1 MSLMNQENMVMMSRG
16 TRMNDKQTIDSLF
29 SAALALQKA
38 GKNKETIGLLDEI
51 IQTNPDFVDAYVL
64 KGAVL
69 QEVEDIKVAESA
81 FRKALEIQP
90 EHSEALQ
97 GLGLFLVSQ
106 ERYEEA
112 LPYLRKHLE
121 KIPDDSSSLDGIL
134 NAYLELPNHRREA
147 LDVLRHAWSYSQNTE
162 IGLRYGRYL
171 TFLGKDKEKVYEVFK
186 EILEVAK
193 TPKIL
198 SDFAFSCWFFDDYE
212 RAIDLLEESIDLNPS
227 FTDALR
233 LLADCYY
240 MTDDLSKA
248 LENIEKA
255 IALEPKDYRSWR
267 LKTDIFIEKKEY
279 DKALASAEKGI
290 ENLPKDEEELKSLSV
305 SLSNPLFQ
313 KIKIL
318 FSTNRIDEGLK
329 FAGVARELI
338 PGNRHFYLYP
348 AQKLSELGR
357 PQEALDL
364 LDSTDKPRLQR
375 LFEPYRYRLLHQMGR
390 AEEAWEYIFPKLQ
403 DSPDEKIDILAQ
415 VGVNF
420 YSDGDRSSAMAI
432 YEQLLTFQPD
442 NPRLMNNYGYIL
454 MGEGEIDEA
463 EALFIKV
470 IQEDHSDVNTLI
482 SKCNLAYIFSIRNK
496 IDQVFNLVNDILSSD
511 VSNVSATLRVPF
523 WFQGE
528 IHPDPAQFPGREI
541 TLEMAA
547 LGCGVAVALAQ
558 ENIEKADELNDALL
572 VKDFEDPLPLICE
585 GCVQAA
591 KNNDE
596 ESIEAFTQAIE
607 MSENKEEI
615 TILKNWVEILKNK
628 QKST

>member
-1 MSLMNQENMVMMSRG
+1 MNRMNTFMTLKG
-16 TRMNDKQTIDSLF
+16 TRMTDLEKTESLF
-29 SAALALQKA
+29 LAALALQKA
-38 GKNKETIGLLDEI
+38 GENKKALELLEEI
-51 IQTNPDFVDAYVL
+51 IDANPDFVDSYVL
-64 KGAVL
+64 KGAIL
-69 QEVEDIKVAESA
+69 QEEEDYDEAESA

-134 NAYLELPNHRREA
+134 NAYLELPNHRREV

-240 MTDDLSKA
+240 MTGDLSKA

-375 LFEPYRYRLLHQMGR
+375 LFEPYRYHLLHQMGR
-390 AEEAWEYIFPKLQ
+390 AEEAWEYILPKLQ

-420 YSDGDRSSAMAI
+420 YSDGNRSSARAI
-432 YEQLLTFQPD
+432 YEQLLTFKPD

-454 MGEGEIDEA
+454 MGEGKIDEA
-463 EALFIKV
+463 ESLFIRV
-470 IQEDHSDVNTLI
+470 IQEDHSDVNPLI
-482 SKCNLAYIFSIRNK
+482 SKCNLAYIYSLKGEFVNVSDL
-496 IDQVFNLVNDILSSD
+496 IDQILSSNFA
-511 VSNVSATLRVPF
+511 SSGATLRVPF
-523 WFQGE
+523 WFDGE
-528 IHPDPAQFPGREI
+528 IHPDPAKFPGREI

-547 LGCGVAVALAQ
+547 LGCGVAAALAQ
-558 ENIEKADELNDALL
+558 GNIEKADELNDALL
-572 VKDFEDPLPLICE
+572 VKEFEDPMPLICE
-585 GCVQAA
+585 GCVQSA
-591 KNNDE
+591 KGNQE
-596 ESIEAFTQAIE
+596 EAVDAFTEAIK
-607 MSENKEEI
+607 MSENEEEKS
-615 TILKNWVEILKNK
+615 ILQNWVEKLENKN
-628 QKST
+628 SNNNS